1 MYVRLVIRGVQAI
14 TRLFGSDSSK
24 KHLIWPRGRQY
35 WPTGRHCWH
44 RGRHY
49 VGPQVDNVGP
59 EVHNVGPE
67 VDNVIG
73 FTVIRFYVS
82 TLVKLH
88 TLLASIE
95 RLS

>member
-24 KHLIWPRGRQY
+24 KHLIWPRGRQC

-59 EVHNVGPE
+59 EVDNVGPQ